1 MSKKNIKVE
10 HPELSKTFFGAID
23 TSLFFTYALAQF
35 FTGSFGD
42 MFSRRKV
49 LALSF
54 AIQATLFLF
63 IAVGG
68 TYEMFYL
75 WYFGTIFAVIGIV
88 QSVDFPVC
96 VSTIGDWTKKSHRGI
111 ISGCWATCTQVGN
124 ILGLQL
130 SVIILRN

>member
-1 MSKKNIKVE
+1 MANSLFRYQAGMFALCYVCWAAVHIQREFWAMSKKNIKVE

-35 FTGSFGD
+35 FTGQFGD

-49 LALSF
+49 LATSF
-54 AIQATLFLF
+54 AIQATLFVF

-68 TYEMFYL
+68 TYEMFHL

-88 QSVDFPVC
+88 
-96 VSTIGDWTKKSHRGI
+96 
-111 ISGCWATCTQVGN
+111 
-124 ILGLQL
+124 
-130 SVIILRN
+130 